1 MEDEKLKARLRSIP
15 TFAELKHF
23 LGEELLPAMDLPANP
38 NRNKRKVRGTAQRC
52 AALRA
57 GLPACQP
64 DVC

>member
-38 NRNKRKVRGTAQRC
+38 NRNKRKVRGTALHCIGGRM
-52 AALRA
+52 RA
-57 GLPACQP
+57 WASS
-64 DVC
+64 